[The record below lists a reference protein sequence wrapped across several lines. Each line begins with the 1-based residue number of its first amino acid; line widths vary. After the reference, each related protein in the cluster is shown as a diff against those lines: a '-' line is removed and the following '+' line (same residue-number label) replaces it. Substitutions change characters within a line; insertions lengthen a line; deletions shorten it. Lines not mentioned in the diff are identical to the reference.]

1 MKQKKNKGYKKSH
14 KIYALTV
21 MVLGLAIILL
31 ALFLLFY
38 VQRIEVEGNEYTDS
52 QEIVDLVEED
62 PLSMNSLYLL
72 YKYRFTDYDMPGS
85 LDSMKVSLAA
95 PWSVRVTVD
104 EKKILAYVQ
113 NGEQN
118 VYFDEEGL
126 VVKMD
131 SEALEGVPCVEGLD
145 VSGAELYKT
154 LGNGDEA
161 LFRSI
166 LDVTC
171 QVREFEL
178 SPDRIVCSGEDIQL
192 WFGEIC
198 VLLGDDIT
206 ADKIAQISPILAKL
220 EGRRGTLHL
229 EHFEEKG
236 DAVSSSPDVL
246 PE

>member
-1 MKQKKNKGYKKSH
+1 M
-14 KIYALTV
+14 
-21 MVLGLAIILL
+21 
-31 ALFLLFY
+31 
-38 VQRIEVEGNEYTDS
+38 
-52 QEIVDLVEED
+52 
-62 PLSMNSLYLL
+62 
-72 YKYRFTDYDMPGS
+72 
-85 LDSMKVSLAA
+85 
-95 PWSVRVTVD
+95 
-104 EKKILAYVQ
+104 
-113 NGEQN
+113 
-118 VYFDEEGL
+118 
-126 VVKMD
+126 VKMD
-131 SEALEGVPCVEGLD
+131 SAALEGVPCVEGLD

-236 DAVSSSPDVL
+236 DAVSFSPDVL